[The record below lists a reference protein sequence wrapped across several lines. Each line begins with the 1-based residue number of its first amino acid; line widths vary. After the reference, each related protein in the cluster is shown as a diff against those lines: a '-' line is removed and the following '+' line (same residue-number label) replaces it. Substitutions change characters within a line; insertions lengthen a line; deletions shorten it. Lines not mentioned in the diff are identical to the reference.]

1 MFALAGLLAVP
12 LLLGVP
18 FVLRDTIVWQQMN
31 VLLLVGTVS
40 FVLAVLLHASASF
53 SPASALLFLVLGV
66 GVGLAAELSAL
77 RWGLPLFG
85 DYSYNP
91 ALRPQLMGLPLF
103 IPLAWFVLAYLPLVL
118 LRRLAVGGRH
128 KLLRRLTKTLLCSL
142 YLTAVDLALDP
153 LAISIGAWTW
163 SESGGY
169 LGVPA
174 SNFVGWF
181 LVGIV
186 IYGVFFAVEPD
197 RTEAPAPALDA
208 LIVGLIGALG
218 LLALL
223 AVGAHVR
230 HWLPIVLSVA
240 VLAPYFG
247 YWYRTRDR
255 SSS

>member
-1 MFALAGLLAVP
+1 M
-12 LLLGVP
+12 
-18 FVLRDTIVWQQMN
+18 
-31 VLLLVGTVS
+31 
-40 FVLAVLLHASASF
+40 ASCTATTRRRCSCAWPTSARASTCAS
-53 SPASALLFLVLGV
+53 SP
-66 GVGLAAELSAL
+66 
-77 RWGLPLFG
+77 
-85 DYSYNP
+85 
-91 ALRPQLMGLPLF
+91 
-103 IPLAWFVLAYLPLVL
+103 
-118 LRRLAVGGRH
+118 
-128 KLLRRLTKTLLCSL
+128 
-142 YLTAVDLALDP
+142 
-153 LAISIGAWTW
+153 IGAWTW